1 MREEAGVC
9 RERKGLEESKGK
21 FTNKGVKQKE
31 AENKTKQ
38 SPDSSPN
45 SMLFIQLLSPLLLFR
60 IVVVLPSFSLHLPSL
75 SIEGRYMPCP
85 GHLPQGNRDERRW
98 SL

>member
-1 MREEAGVC
+1 VREEGVC

-21 FTNKGVKQKE
+21 FTKKGVKQKE

-45 SMLFIQLLSPLLLFR
+45 SAYAFLFSSSRLFFFCLVLLLF
-60 IVVVLPSFSLHLPSL
+60 PTFSIPSL
-75 SIEGRYMPCP
+75 P
-85 GHLPQGNRDERRW
+85 L
-98 SL
+98 